1 MRTPTTQYATGHL
14 QPALQILLYII
25 ESVENLEVHLTT
37 CEMYLCDLCE
47 IRMNNLSNMKTHT
60 EKEHKE
66 KWLIHLKMNR
76 NNINEVDNN
85 LYRNNQI

>member
-1 MRTPTTQYATGHL
+1 MEVHNGICEYRTES
-14 QPALQILLYII
+14 I
-25 ESVENLEVHLTT
+25 EHLEVHLTT
-37 CEMYLCDLCE
+37 CEMYLCDSCE
-47 IRMNNLSNMKTHT
+47 IRMNNLSNMKTHI

-85 LYRNNQI
+85 LYRTNQI